1 MPWHILK
8 ESGGDPTTPRL
19 MNFWTTSNI
28 QRLSVE
34 VLLNNFEDFDRTRR
48 TAHKQET
55 INKAID
61 CMNLISEELDRR
73 EA

>member
-1 MPWHILK
+1 
-8 ESGGDPTTPRL
+8 
-19 MNFWTTSNI
+19 MNFWTSSNI